1 MTERAVL
8 KPQGMGGEAISQADG
23 TDFDLSLFPSLP
35 RSWRSEN
42 SWASLVLRAPKPPL
56 GPSTVGKA
64 QIREWGSHLKR
75 QRSLLPSH
83 SLLPCRPTPAAPGLV
98 PLLQASSCA
107 VSEHRIRPRPK
118 KCILPPA
125 LSQSL
130 GGEAGEAVQKQREGS
145 ISGNRQCLLPS
156 GCSKGN
162 YNRSSVSSVP
172 STHPAYPLPAH
183 AQPSHTHH
191 LLRARAARE
200 ARVQRLY
207 LHLDHHAATTAAP
220 GFQLAPGQLQ
230 GHARLRAGPAALLH
244 ILLLRVAARLGGIQ
258 AEPNSVKGKETA

>member
-1 MTERAVL
+1 M
-8 KPQGMGGEAISQADG
+8 
-23 TDFDLSLFPSLP
+23 
-35 RSWRSEN
+35 
-42 SWASLVLRAPKPPL
+42 
-56 GPSTVGKA
+56 
-64 QIREWGSHLKR
+64 
-75 QRSLLPSH
+75 
-83 SLLPCRPTPAAPGLV
+83 
-98 PLLQASSCA
+98 
-107 VSEHRIRPRPK
+107 
-118 KCILPPA
+118 
-125 LSQSL
+125 
-130 GGEAGEAVQKQREGS
+130 
-145 ISGNRQCLLPS
+145 
-156 GCSKGN
+156 
-162 YNRSSVSSVP
+162 SSVP

>member
-1 MTERAVL
+1 
-8 KPQGMGGEAISQADG
+8 MGQTSTSASSRHCHVPGEVKIHGHLWSCVRQ
-23 TDFDLSLFPSLP
+23 SLH
-35 RSWRSEN
+35 W
-42 SWASLVLRAPKPPL
+42 
-56 GPSTVGKA
+56 GPA
-64 QIREWGSHLKR
+64 QLARHKSGNWVSHLKR
-75 QRSLLPSH
+75 QRSPLPSH
-83 SLLPCRPTPAAPGLV
+83 SLLPCRTPPAAPGLV
-98 PLLQASSCA
+98 PSLQASSCA
-107 VSEHRIRPRPK
+107 VSEHRIRLRPK

-172 STHPAYPLPAH
+172 SAHPPCPLPAH

-191 LLRARAARE
+191 LLRARAAWE
-200 ARVQRLY
+200 ARAQRLY
-207 LHLDHHAATTAAP
+207 LQLDHHAAPAAAP
-220 GFQLAPGQLQ
+220 GFQLTPGQLQ
-230 GHARLRAGPAALLH
+230 GHARLRAGLAALLH
-244 ILLLRVAARLGGIQ
+244 ILLLCVAARLGGIQ